1 MYTPEFLELLKKI
14 EERFS
19 VYILVKN
26 KLLEMQG
33 MGYRDRVFP
42 PVDVRDV
49 IDLDSTGDENLP
61 IIDAENGIT
70 KSDFSAEREVS
81 VLVFDNP
88 ISVKIVRKLT
98 MYKGIIGSTK
108 PELYKLLT
116 NDGFDDF
123 QIPFL
128 KDTPNLLSLPDV

>member
-1 MYTPEFLELLKKI
+1 MYTPDFLMLLKKI

-19 VYILVKN
+19 IYILVKN

-33 MGYRDRVFP
+33 MGYKNREFP
-42 PVDVRDV
+42 PVRVHDV
-49 IDLDSTGDENLP
+49 IDLDSIDYDNLP
-61 IIDAENGIT
+61 IIDAESGIL
-70 KSDFSAEREVS
+70 KPDFSVDRVVS

-88 ISVKIVRKLT
+88 ISVKIVQKLT

-108 PELYKLLT
+108 PELNKLLT

-128 KDTPNLLSLPDV
+128 KDKPNLLSLPDV